1 MCKSYP
7 ERQLQKFVERLC
19 TTTICKN
26 RKHEKEFAKSAKNFS
41 QRNLQKDCL
50 EQQFAK
56 ILSRTTICQ
65 KWLSGMTICTKTNFG
80 TIICTKWSIATICK
94 NIVTNTKGLRILD
107 CGWVLL
113 FNFISSDLIGGN
125 TLEVIWIS
133 IGGII
138 VLLLSSDL
146 CQTKFSEHWDYQNM
160 RKRSSI
166 ALHDVEN

>member
-65 KWLSGMTICTKTNFG
+65 KWLSGMAICTKTNFG

-94 NIVTNTKGLRILD
+94 NIVINTNLQMIGMEKIICKVCKQFQEIL
-107 CGWVLL
+107 GMVRTHNNLQW
-113 FNFISSDLIGGN
+113 FIRM
-125 TLEVIWIS
+125 
-133 IGGII
+133 
-138 VLLLSSDL
+138 
-146 CQTKFSEHWDYQNM
+146 CK
-160 RKRSSI
+160 
-166 ALHDVEN
+166 

>member
-65 KWLSGMTICTKTNFG
+65 KWLSGMTICTKIF
-80 TIICTKWSIATICK
+80 
-94 NIVTNTKGLRILD
+94 LEQ
-107 CGWVLL
+107 L
-113 FNFISSDLIGGN
+113 FAQNDPLQQFAK
-125 TLEVIWIS
+125 TLS
-133 IGGII
+133 
-138 VLLLSSDL
+138 
-146 CQTKFSEHWDYQNM
+146 
-160 RKRSSI
+160 
-166 ALHDVEN
+166 